1 MDLINGLS
9 KAWRGSMDSKI
20 KEAIF
25 RQVEQEPFANKFNLK
40 LIDLDEGYS
49 KVEMVFTPDM
59 ENIFGKAHG
68 GALFALIDEAFETA
82 GNSHG
87 TVAVALNMNIS
98 YLASPSTGA
107 TLTAEAKEI
116 NRTNKTA
123 VYDIKVVEGES
134 RLLASCQA
142 LVYRLDK
149 PLPFLDQN

>member
-1 MDLINGLS
+1 MDG
-9 KAWRGSMDSKI
+9 KM

-25 RQVEQEPFANKFNLK
+25 RRVEQEPFAQKFNLK

-49 KVEMVFTPDM
+49 KVTMVFTPDM
-59 ENIFGKAHG
+59 ENMFGKAHG

-82 GNSHG
+82 SNSHG
-87 TVAVALNMNIS
+87 TIAVALNMNIS

-116 NRTNKTA
+116 NRTKKTA
-123 VYDIKVVEGES
+123 VYDIKVAEGES

-149 PLPFLDQN
+149 ALPFL

>member
-1 MDLINGLS
+1 MDNRI
-9 KAWRGSMDSKI
+9 R
-20 KEAIF
+20 EAIF
-25 RQVEQEPFANKFNLK
+25 KQVDKEPFAGKFNLK

-49 KVEMVFTPDM
+49 KVTMVFTPDM

-82 GNSHG
+82 SNSHG

-98 YLASPSTGA
+98 YLASPSPGS

-123 VYDIKVVEGES
+123 IYDIKVVEGEN
-134 RLLASCQA
+134 RLLVLCQA
-142 LVYRLDK
+142 LVYRMDK
-149 PLPFLDQN
+149 PLPFLAQELEA